1 MSIDLH
7 EELGM
12 GFGEAVTTVF
22 GKYATF
28 SGRARRAEFWW
39 WYLFVL
45 LVSIALS
52 VIAAATGGFTLDPD
66 TGMPEI
72 GGMYFVTLLVGLAL
86 LLPNLA
92 VTVRRLH
99 DTDRSGFWWFI
110 GLVPLVGWIILLVL
124 MVLEGTTGPNRF
136 GRDPRYRSDLPS

>member
-1 MSIDLH
+1 
-7 EELGM
+7 M
-12 GFGEAVTTVF
+12 GFGEAVRTVF

-28 SGRARRAEFWW
+28 SGRARRSEYWW

-52 VIAAATGGFTLDPD
+52 ILVAVFGGYSIDAD
-66 TGMPEI
+66 TGMPVFEF
-72 GGMYFVTLLVGLAL
+72 GSAL
-86 LLPNLA
+86 LIFAAWLLFVIPNIA

-110 GLVPLVGWIILLVL
+110 GFVPLVGWIILLVL
-124 MVLEGTTGPNRF
+124 MVLEGTQGPNRF
-136 GRDPRYRSDLPS
+136 GPDPAYRSGLGG